1 MSQFRSSFLE
11 NIPPVVKNL
20 MIINLLF
27 WLASISLPGL
37 ASFFP
42 NLAGVDLGNWLGLHY
57 FQSEAFR
64 PHQLITYIFMHA
76 GFEHLFFNMFG
87 LFIFGC
93 ILEQTWGA
101 KRFLS
106 YYMVTG
112 IGAGLLQM
120 LIYHIQIQSIANAL
134 PPEALDIVKKEG
146 YALLQSHQNWVDPD
160 LGKLNLLFNTNM
172 VGASGAIFG
181 ILLAFGMMFP
191 NMPLFILFIPVP
203 VKAKYY
209 VIGYGLLE
217 LYLGVQNNSGDNV
230 AHFAHL
236 GGMLFGLL
244 MILYWKKRKNL
255 NP

>member
-1 MSQFRSSFLE
+1 MRQFRSSFWE

-20 MIINLLF
+20 IIINLLF
-27 WLASISLPGL
+27 WLASVTLP
-37 ASFFP
+37 S
-42 NLAGVDLGNWLGLHY
+42 LAGIDLGNWLGLHY
-57 FQSEAFR
+57 FQSQVFR
-64 PHQLITYIFMHA
+64 PHQLVTYMFMHG

-93 ILEQTWGA
+93 ILEQTWGS
-101 KRFLS
+101 KRFLI
-106 YYMVTG
+106 YYMITG
-112 IGAGLLQM
+112 IGAGLIQM

-134 PPEALDIVKKEG
+134 PPEALTLVKTEG
-146 YALLQSHQNWVDPD
+146 YALLMSHRNWIDPD

-209 VIGYGLLE
+209 VVGYGLLE
-217 LYLGVQNNSGDNV
+217 LFLGVQNNSGDNV

-236 GGMLFGLL
+236 GGMLFGFLI
-244 MILYWKKRKNL
+244 ILYWKKRKNF
-255 NP
+255 NR